1 MCRKALKQ
9 GLIIKYDAKAINRYQ
24 KIVIKET
31 KHTIWSK
38 EKLKEVLLAE
48 TPEKKNEIEKLYN
61 QPLPQF
67 YLDRDQCWAPKYP
80 LCNGI
85 VVWILDNGKRKQKIM
100 SLNKLFI
107 GTLNFFDIFQPDIS
121 MSVACLVAIAVQ
133 FFSVFIRNW
142 KIDLFSF

>member
-1 MCRKALKQ
+1 M
-9 GLIIKYDAKAINRYQ
+9 
-24 KIVIKET
+24 
-31 KHTIWSK
+31 
-38 EKLKEVLLAE
+38 
-48 TPEKKNEIEKLYN
+48 
-61 QPLPQF
+61 
-67 YLDRDQCWAPKYP
+67 DQCWPPKYP

-107 GTLNFFDIFQPDIS
+107 GTLKFFDIFQPDIS